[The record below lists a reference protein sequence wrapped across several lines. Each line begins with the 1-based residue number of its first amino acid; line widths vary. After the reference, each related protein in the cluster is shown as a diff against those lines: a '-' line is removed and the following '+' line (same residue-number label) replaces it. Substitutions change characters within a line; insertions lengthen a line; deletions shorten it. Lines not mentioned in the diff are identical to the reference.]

1 MCGHTAPVVFGQ
13 CLDRIGGQNVNGA
26 RSPQPP
32 WLCYHAPFQRSP
44 FEMYWFTRPLM
55 TSLLSTALT
64 LCLMPNSGEAQSPP
78 DSSATTEQS
87 CSFGMAKGDPTH
99 QCQVPIPAGCVI
111 AHFPG
116 TKKPWTTVSKAGRTF
131 CTFEEKTTDWK
142 TRITGQCTRCDSN
155 QCTGQFMVRFDCS
168 KP

>member
-1 MCGHTAPVVFGQ
+1 MQWPI
-13 CLDRIGGQNVNGA
+13 R
-26 RSPQPP
+26 
-32 WLCYHAPFQRSP
+32 PFISA
-44 FEMYWFTRPLM
+44 
-55 TSLLSTALT
+55 LLGTIIA
-64 LCLMPNSGEAQSPP
+64 LCLVPDIGQAQAPT

-99 QCQVPIPAGCVI
+99 QCQVPIPDGCVI

-131 CTFEEKTTDWK
+131 CTFEDKTTDWK

>member
-1 MCGHTAPVVFGQ
+1 MHWLTRLLPTLLLIATLSLSLMP
-13 CLDRIGGQNVNGA
+13 DGGQ
-26 RSPQPP
+26 
-32 WLCYHAPFQRSP
+32 
-44 FEMYWFTRPLM
+44 
-55 TSLLSTALT
+55 
-64 LCLMPNSGEAQSPP
+64 AQLPP

-87 CSFGMAKGDPTH
+87 CSFGMVKGDPTH

-131 CTFEEKTTDWK
+131 CTFEKKTTDWK

>member
-1 MCGHTAPVVFGQ
+1 MFRFIRLSLYALLGTTIALCMVPERGQ
-13 CLDRIGGQNVNGA
+13 AQ
-26 RSPQPP
+26 
-32 WLCYHAPFQRSP
+32 
-44 FEMYWFTRPLM
+44 
-55 TSLLSTALT
+55 
-64 LCLMPNSGEAQSPP
+64 MPT

-99 QCQVPIPAGCVI
+99 QCLVPIPAGCVI

-131 CTFEEKTTDWK
+131 CKFDEKATDWK
-142 TRITGQCTRCDSN
+142 TRITGRCSKCDSA